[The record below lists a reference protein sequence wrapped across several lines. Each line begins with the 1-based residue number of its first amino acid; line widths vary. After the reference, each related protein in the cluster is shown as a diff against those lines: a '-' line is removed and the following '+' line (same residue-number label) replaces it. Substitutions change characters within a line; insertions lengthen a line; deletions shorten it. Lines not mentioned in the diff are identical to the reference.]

1 MRPVKGKR
9 PPSQWPEGAIR
20 LIVRSYL
27 RRIDHEERT
36 ERVRVIFNW
45 RMRTAIG
52 RSEPSRNR
60 IYLNPRLIDRHP
72 EELIPTLVH
81 ELCHLV
87 AGYKAGHGPEW
98 QELMWRCGFPPETFH
113 ELDVSEFLAARRSWR
128 WRCRRCGE
136 IYVRKNRAAHRYRCG
151 TCGGSLELL
160 GEDRRA
166 AREAAPPRRKRRR

>member
-1 MRPVKGKR
+1 MNGKR

-27 RRIDHEERT
+27 RRLDQEERT
-36 ERVRVIFNW
+36 EKVRVIFNT

-60 IYLNPRLIDRHP
+60 IYLNQRLIDRHP
-72 EELIPTLVH
+72 EELVPTLVH

-87 AGYKAGHGPEW
+87 AGYKAGHGPKW
-98 QELMWRCGFPPETFH
+98 QEMMRRCGFSPQTFH
-113 ELDVSEFLAARRSWR
+113 ELDVSDFLAERRRWR

-136 IYVRKNRAAHRYRCG
+136 IYIRKSRAVYRYRCG
-151 TCGGSLELL
+151 RCAGSLELL
-160 GEDRRA
+160 EGGRRA
-166 AREAAPPRRKRRR
+166 AREASPPRRKPRR